1 MGGKERQKYS
11 GGRGGF
17 LGCRHLGSR
26 KEKLKWD
33 GLGLWKVFTFHAIL
47 HGMKPNSVKWLSQFT
62 LLPANCLTSGEDLR
76 ILSKFKS
83 LGELFSVK
91 YCRIYRKGR
100 PSVTAELL
108 IFSGVNQYPQGAGWA
123 RSARWGL
130 VLVLPARVSV
140 NEYLAP
146 GLGFQRWL
154 CCHYWNENSFL
165 SMSFFSGTGLI
176 TMPHTMD
183 SPQSVPK
190 AVRCVYVIKPSSV
203 NNLRGHMIPVPRF

>member
-1 MGGKERQKYS
+1 MLARTWAERRGRSIVGGGEGFS
-11 GGRGGF
+11 VVDIWDRG
-17 LGCRHLGSR
+17 

-76 ILSKFKS
+76 ILSNFKS

-154 CCHYWNENSFL
+154 CCHYGMKTVFL
-165 SMSFFSGTGLI
+165 
-176 TMPHTMD
+176 
-183 SPQSVPK
+183 V
-190 AVRCVYVIKPSSV
+190 
-203 NNLRGHMIPVPRF
+203 